1 MGDKKQGKE
10 KEMYR
15 ERDVSIGA
23 PARVYRT
30 LFEIKRDLDDI
41 KERIA
46 DANGRLDLRQTL
58 LNLSEECL
66 SVGDA
71 DACIGELSRAVEDA
85 RCAYASLS
93 GLKLELSALCEEMR
107 ETRWAMGV

>member
-1 MGDKKQGKE
+1 MYKE
-10 KEMYR
+10 SDM
-15 ERDVSIGA
+15 SIGA

-30 LFEIKRDLDDI
+30 LFEIKSDLDDI

-46 DANGRLDLRQTL
+46 EANGKLDLRQTL

-66 SVGDA
+66 SVGNA
-71 DACIGELSRAVEDA
+71 EVWIGELSRAVDDA
-85 RCAYASLS
+85 RSAYSSLS
-93 GLKLELSALCEEMR
+93 GLKLELCALCEEMR